1 MAMDLSVLTKMV
13 QSNVRLILPT
23 IGAFFVKDLES
34 GFRAGNVTFSTFLR
48 YDDGRLTELLAQEEG
63 IPAAE
68 AMQRCEA
75 IYKYVGSELET
86 HGACGIP
93 GLGTLRKLDDGQV
106 VFVADGGQPASV
118 PGDTSAAQSS
128 GQSEGIN
135 VEKVQS
141 PGPGQKGE
149 GAKGKETVQSRAQR
163 KQGSAAKRP
172 AKPIPQPK
180 PASAKAKPASSGSGV
195 NGFVKFVLVLLL
207 LVAVAFAADFLWFG
221 WVSPS
226 LFPGTAPYLKMRTQH
241 RLDAAASAIKA
252 KEDQVEPEELVANNG
267 EESALSGEV
276 QPKEDGALMEEFKSR
291 SGESS
296 VESSATSGA
305 VAAAGAPAPVERP
318 AAQPSRKPS
327 YVAPSSGSASAGEGA
342 TSAERAYGTP
352 SESNSYHVVVG
363 SFEEME
369 NAKRFCSQ
377 LKAKGFSSEII
388 EQESGSNAVTVG
400 SFTSLRAARQACS
413 SMKDRFPDAWVLE
426 Y

>member
-1 MAMDLSVLTKMV
+1 MDLSVLTKMV

-34 GFRAGNVTFSTFLR
+34 GFRAENVTFSTFLR

-118 PGDTSAAQSS
+118 PGGTSAAQSS
-128 GQSEGIN
+128 SQSEGGK
-135 VEKVQS
+135 VETVQ
-141 PGPGQKGE
+141 PPEPGQKGQ

-172 AKPIPQPK
+172 AKPISQPK
-180 PASAKAKPASSGSGV
+180 PASANAKPASSGAGV

-207 LVAVAFAADFLWFG
+207 LVAVAFTADFLWFG

-241 RLDAAASAIKA
+241 RLEAAANAVKA
-252 KEDQVEPEELVANNG
+252 KEDQGESEDLVSNDG
-267 EESALSGEV
+267 EESALSGEA

-291 SGESS
+291 SAESS
-296 VESSATSGA
+296 VASSAA
-305 VAAAGAPAPVERP
+305 AAAGAPAPAERP
-318 AAQPSRKPS
+318 AAQPSREPS
-327 YVAPSSGSASAGEGA
+327 HVAPSSVSASAGESA

-363 SFEEME
+363 SFEEMG

>member
-1 MAMDLSVLTKMV
+1 MDLSVLTKMV

-34 GFRAGNVTFSTFLR
+34 GFRAENVTFSTFLR

-75 IYKYVGSELET
+75 IYKYVDSELET

-128 GQSEGIN
+128 SQPGGSN

-141 PGPGQKGE
+141 PEPGQKGE

-180 PASAKAKPASSGSGV
+180 PESAKAKPASSGSGV

-241 RLDAAASAIKA
+241 RLEAAANAVKA
-252 KEDQVEPEELVANNG
+252 KEDQVESEELAANDG
-267 EESALSGEV
+267 EESALSGEA

-327 YVAPSSGSASAGEGA
+327 HVAPSSVSASAGEGA

-363 SFEEME
+363 SFAEMG

>member
-1 MAMDLSVLTKMV
+1 MDLSVLTKMV

-34 GFRAGNVTFSTFLR
+34 GFRAENVTFSTFLR

-75 IYKYVGSELET
+75 IYKYVDSELET

-106 VFVADGGQPASV
+106 VFLADGGQPASV

-128 GQSEGIN
+128 GQSERIN

-141 PGPGQKGE
+141 PQTGQKAE
-149 GAKGKETVQSRAQR
+149 SAKGKETVQSRAQR

-172 AKPIPQPK
+172 AKPITQPK

-207 LVAVAFAADFLWFG
+207 LVAVAFTADFLWFG

-241 RLDAAASAIKA
+241 RLEAAANAVKA
-252 KEDQVEPEELVANNG
+252 KEDQVESEELAANDG
-267 EESALSGEV
+267 EESALRGEA

-327 YVAPSSGSASAGEGA
+327 HVAPSSGSASAGEGA

-363 SFEEME
+363 SFAEME

>member
-1 MAMDLSVLTKMV
+1 MDLSVLTKMV

-34 GFRAGNVTFSTFLR
+34 GFRAENVTFSTFLR

-75 IYKYVGSELET
+75 IYKYVDSELET

-106 VFVADGGQPASV
+106 VFLADGGQPASV

-128 GQSEGIN
+128 GQSERIN

-141 PGPGQKGE
+141 PQTGQKAE
-149 GAKGKETVQSRAQR
+149 SAKGKETVQSRAQR

-172 AKPIPQPK
+172 AKPITQPK

-207 LVAVAFAADFLWFG
+207 LVAVAFTADFLWFG

-241 RLDAAASAIKA
+241 RLEAAANAVKA
-252 KEDQVEPEELVANNG
+252 KEDQVESEELAANDG
-267 EESALSGEV
+267 EESALSGEA

-327 YVAPSSGSASAGEGA
+327 HVAPSSGSASAGEGA

-363 SFEEME
+363 SFAEME

>member
-34 GFRAGNVTFSTFLR
+34 GFRAENVTFSTFLR

-75 IYKYVGSELET
+75 IYKYVDSELET

-106 VFVADGGQPASV
+106 VFVADGGQAASV

-135 VEKVQS
+135 VERVQS
-141 PGPGQKGE
+141 PESGQKAE
-149 GAKGKETVQSRAQR
+149 NAKGKETVQSRAQR

-172 AKPIPQPK
+172 AKPITQPKPQPK
-180 PASAKAKPASSGSGV
+180 PASAKANPASGASGG

-252 KEDQVEPEELVANNG
+252 KEDQVEPEELVANDG
-267 EESALSGEV
+267 EESALRGEA
-276 QPKEDGALMEEFKSR
+276 QPKEDGALMEEFRSR
-291 SGESS
+291 SAESGA
-296 VESSATSGA
+296 ESSA
-305 VAAAGAPAPVERP
+305 VAAVGASAPAERP
-318 AAQPSRKPS
+318 AAQPSREPS
-327 YVAPSSGSASAGEGA
+327 HVAPSSVSASAGEGA

-363 SFEEME
+363 SFEEMG

>member
-1 MAMDLSVLTKMV
+1 MLTKMV

-23 IGAFFVKDLES
+23 IGAFFVKDLEL
-34 GFRAGNVTFSTFLR
+34 GFRAENVTFSTFLR

-75 IYKYVGSELET
+75 IYKYVDSELET

-135 VEKVQS
+135 VEKVQ
-141 PGPGQKGE
+141 PTQPGQKGE

-172 AKPIPQPK
+172 AKPITQPK

-207 LVAVAFAADFLWFG
+207 LVAVAFTADFLWFG

-241 RLDAAASAIKA
+241 RLEAAANAVKA
-252 KEDQVEPEELVANNG
+252 KEDQVESEELAANDG
-267 EESALSGEV
+267 EESALSGEA

-291 SGESS
+291 S

-327 YVAPSSGSASAGEGA
+327 HVAPSSGSASAGEGA

-363 SFEEME
+363 SFAEME

>member
-34 GFRAGNVTFSTFLR
+34 GFRAENVTFSTFLR

-63 IPAAE
+63 IPVAE
-68 AMQRCEA
+68 AAQRCEA

-86 HGACGIP
+86 HGACGIQ
-93 GLGTLRKLDDGQV
+93 GLGTLRKLADGQV

-118 PGDTSAAQSS
+118 PGDTSAAKSS
-128 GQSEGIN
+128 GQSDGSD
-135 VEKVQS
+135 VEKVQ
-141 PGPGQKGE
+141 PPQPGQKGE

-163 KQGSAAKRP
+163 KQGSATKRP

-180 PASAKAKPASSGSGV
+180 PASAKAKSASSGSGI

-241 RLDAAASAIKA
+241 RLDAAANAVKA
-252 KEDQVEPEELVANNG
+252 KEDQVEPEELVTNDG
-267 EESALSGEV
+267 EESALRGEA
-276 QPKEDGALMEEFKSR
+276 QPKEDGALMEEFRSR
-291 SGESS
+291 SA
-296 VESSATSGA
+296 ESSAASSA
-305 VAAAGAPAPVERP
+305 VAAVGAPAQAERP
-318 AAQPSRKPS
+318 AAQPSREPS
-327 YVAPSSGSASAGEGA
+327 YVAPSSVSASAGGGA

-363 SFEEME
+363 SFSEME

>member
-1 MAMDLSVLTKMV
+1 MLTKMV

-34 GFRAGNVTFSTFLR
+34 GFRAENVTFSTFLR

-63 IPAAE
+63 IPASE

-93 GLGTLRKLDDGQV
+93 GLGTLRKLADGQV
-106 VFVADGGQPASV
+106 AFVADGGQPASV
-118 PGDTSAAQSS
+118 PEGTSAAQSS
-128 GQSEGIN
+128 GQSEGSK
-135 VEKVQS
+135 VETVQ
-141 PGPGQKGE
+141 PPEPGQKGQ

-163 KQGSAAKRP
+163 KQGSATKRP
-172 AKPIPQPK
+172 AKPISQPK
-180 PASAKAKPASSGSGV
+180 RASAKAKPASSGAGV

-207 LVAVAFAADFLWFG
+207 LVAVAFTADFLWFG

-241 RLDAAASAIKA
+241 RLEAAANAVKA
-252 KEDQVEPEELVANNG
+252 KEDQVGSEDLVANDG
-267 EESALSGEV
+267 EESALRGEA

-291 SGESS
+291 SAESS
-296 VESSATSGA
+296 VASSAA
-305 VAAAGAPAPVERP
+305 AAAGAPAAAERP
-318 AAQPSRKPS
+318 AAQPSREPS
-327 YVAPSSGSASAGEGA
+327 HVAPSSVSASAGESA

-363 SFEEME
+363 SFEEMG

>member
-34 GFRAGNVTFSTFLR
+34 GFRAENVTFSTFLR
-48 YDDGRLTELLAQEEG
+48 YDDGRLSELLAQEEG

-106 VFVADGGQPASV
+106 VFLADGGQPASV

-141 PGPGQKGE
+141 PESGQKAE
-149 GAKGKETVQSRAQR
+149 SAKGKETVQSRAQR

-172 AKPIPQPK
+172 AKPITQPK
-180 PASAKAKPASSGSGV
+180 PASAKAKSASSGSGV

-207 LVAVAFAADFLWFG
+207 LVAVAFTADFLWFG

-241 RLDAAASAIKA
+241 RLEAAANAVKA
-252 KEDQVEPEELVANNG
+252 KEDQVESEELAANDG
-267 EESALSGEV
+267 EESALSGEA

-291 SGESS
+291 SG
-296 VESSATSGA
+296 ESSATSGA

-327 YVAPSSGSASAGEGA
+327 HVAPSSVSASAGEGA

-363 SFEEME
+363 SFAEME

>member
-1 MAMDLSVLTKMV
+1 M
-13 QSNVRLILPT
+13 
-23 IGAFFVKDLES
+23 
-34 GFRAGNVTFSTFLR
+34 
-48 YDDGRLTELLAQEEG
+48 
-63 IPAAE
+63 
-68 AMQRCEA
+68 
-75 IYKYVGSELET
+75 
-86 HGACGIP
+86 
-93 GLGTLRKLDDGQV
+93 
-106 VFVADGGQPASV
+106 
-118 PGDTSAAQSS
+118 
-128 GQSEGIN
+128 
-135 VEKVQS
+135 EKVQS
-141 PGPGQKGE
+141 PQTGQKAAR
-149 GAKGKETVQSRAQR
+149 AKGKETVQSRAQR

-172 AKPIPQPK
+172 AKPITQPK

-207 LVAVAFAADFLWFG
+207 LVAVAFTADFLWFG

-241 RLDAAASAIKA
+241 RLEAAANAVKA
-252 KEDQVEPEELVANNG
+252 KEDQVESEELAANDG
-267 EESALSGEV
+267 EESALRGEA

-296 VESSATSGA
+296 GESSATSGA

-327 YVAPSSGSASAGEGA
+327 HGAPSSGSASAGEGA

-363 SFEEME
+363 SFAEME

>member
-1 MAMDLSVLTKMV
+1 MDLSVLTKMV

-34 GFRAGNVTFSTFLR
+34 GFRAENVTFSTFLR

-75 IYKYVGSELET
+75 IYKYVDSELET

-106 VFVADGGQPASV
+106 VFLADGGQPASV

-141 PGPGQKGE
+141 PESGQKAE
-149 GAKGKETVQSRAQR
+149 SAKGKETVQSRAQR

-172 AKPIPQPK
+172 AKPITQPK
-180 PASAKAKPASSGSGV
+180 PASAKAKPASSASGG

-241 RLDAAASAIKA
+241 RLEAAANAVKA
-252 KEDQVEPEELVANNG
+252 KEDQVESEELAANDG
-267 EESALSGEV
+267 EESALRGEA

-291 SGESS
+291 S

-305 VAAAGAPAPVERP
+305 VAAAGAPAPAERP
-318 AAQPSRKPS
+318 AAQPSREPS
-327 YVAPSSGSASAGEGA
+327 HVAPSSVSASTGEGA

-363 SFEEME
+363 SFEEMG

-400 SFTSLRAARQACS
+400 SFTSLRVARQACS

>member
-34 GFRAGNVTFSTFLR
+34 GFRAENVTFSTFLR

-75 IYKYVGSELET
+75 IYKYVDSELET

-118 PGDTSAAQSS
+118 PGDTSVAQSS

-141 PGPGQKGE
+141 PESGQKAE
-149 GAKGKETVQSRAQR
+149 SAKGKETVQSRAQR

-172 AKPIPQPK
+172 AKPITQPK
-180 PASAKAKPASSGSGV
+180 PASAKAKPALSGSGV

-207 LVAVAFAADFLWFG
+207 LVAVAFTADFLWFG

-241 RLDAAASAIKA
+241 RLEAAANAVKA
-252 KEDQVEPEELVANNG
+252 KEDQVESEELAANDG
-267 EESALSGEV
+267 EESALRGEA

-291 SGESS
+291 SG
-296 VESSATSGA
+296 ESSATSGA

-327 YVAPSSGSASAGEGA
+327 HVAPSSGSASAGEGA

-352 SESNSYHVVVG
+352 GESNSYHVVVG
-363 SFEEME
+363 SFAEME

>member
-34 GFRAGNVTFSTFLR
+34 GFRAENVTFSTFLR

-75 IYKYVGSELET
+75 IYKYVDSELET

-106 VFVADGGQPASV
+106 VFLADGGQPASV

-141 PGPGQKGE
+141 PESGQKAE
-149 GAKGKETVQSRAQR
+149 SAKGKETVQSRAQR

-172 AKPIPQPK
+172 AKPITQPK
-180 PASAKAKPASSGSGV
+180 PASAKAKPASSASGG

-241 RLDAAASAIKA
+241 RLEAAANAVKA
-252 KEDQVEPEELVANNG
+252 KEDQVESEELAANDG
-267 EESALSGEV
+267 EESALSGEA

-291 SGESS
+291 S

-305 VAAAGAPAPVERP
+305 VAAAGAPAPAERP
-318 AAQPSRKPS
+318 AAQPSREPS
-327 YVAPSSGSASAGEGA
+327 HVAPSSVSASAREGA

-363 SFEEME
+363 SFEEMG

>member
-1 MAMDLSVLTKMV
+1 MDLSVLTKMV

-34 GFRAGNVTFSTFLR
+34 GFRAENVTFSTFLR

-68 AMQRCEA
+68 AMQRCES
-75 IYKYVGSELET
+75 IYKYVDSELET

-106 VFVADGGQPASV
+106 VFVADGGRPASV

-135 VEKVQS
+135 VEKAQS
-141 PGPGQKGE
+141 PDSGQKAE
-149 GAKGKETVQSRAQR
+149 SAKGKETVQSRAQR

-180 PASAKAKPASSGSGV
+180 PASAKAKPASSGSGI

-241 RLDAAASAIKA
+241 RLEAAANAVKA
-252 KEDQVEPEELVANNG
+252 KEDQVESEELAANDG
-267 EESALSGEV
+267 EESALSGEA

-327 YVAPSSGSASAGEGA
+327 HVAPSSVSASAGEGA

-363 SFEEME
+363 SFAEME

>member
-34 GFRAGNVTFSTFLR
+34 GFRAENVTFSTFLR

-75 IYKYVGSELET
+75 IYKYVDSELET

-93 GLGTLRKLDDGQV
+93 GLGTLRKLDNGQV

-118 PGDTSAAQSS
+118 PGDTSAAHSS
-128 GQSEGIN
+128 GQSDGIN

-141 PGPGQKGE
+141 PESGQKAE
-149 GAKGKETVQSRAQR
+149 SAKGKETVQSRAQR

-180 PASAKAKPASSGSGV
+180 PKPASAKAKPASGESGG

-207 LVAVAFAADFLWFG
+207 LVAVAFTADFLWFG

-252 KEDQVEPEELVANNG
+252 KEDQVEPEELEANDD
-267 EESALSGEV
+267 EESALRGEA

-291 SGESS
+291 S

-305 VAAAGAPAPVERP
+305 VAAAGAPAPAERP
-318 AAQPSRKPS
+318 AAQQSHEPSH
-327 YVAPSSGSASAGEGA
+327 VAPSSVSASAGEGA

-363 SFEEME
+363 SFEDMG